1 MKGEYV
7 LQGRHKASTITRSA
21 PSFWLRDVLDR
32 QLNHIG
38 ISVDSCIVKPAK
50 AVLQTVAWGH
60 FLVQKPTVPTY
71 GDAGQLIEIDHGM
84 EKQDEQTRSEGVDK
98 MPMDIGNT
106 AQPPR
111 AKQPPP
117 ESSQSIRNRALVI
130 FSFWAVVICLG
141 LPTWWWTTSIHRA
154 RLPLEV
160 MLEWA
165 DGKVEHQNLW
175 NHP

>member
-1 MKGEYV
+1 M
-7 LQGRHKASTITRSA
+7 
-21 PSFWLRDVLDR
+21 LDR
-32 QLNHIG
+32 ELNHIG

-50 AVLQTVAWGH
+50 AVLHMVACRH

-71 GDAGQLIEIDHGM
+71 GDAGQLMKIDHGM
-84 EKQDEQTRSEGVDK
+84 EKRDEQTRSEGVDK
-98 MPMDIGNT
+98 MPMDIGSA
-106 AQPPR
+106 AQPQR
-111 AKQPPP
+111 ASLKKQPPP
-117 ESSQSIRNRALVI
+117 ESSQSIRSRALVI

-165 DGKVEHQNLW
+165 DGKVEHHNLW